1 MVGSVVG
8 AVVGSVVVVGL
19 KQPCVFS
26 YSLGWELLRCTVL
39 ILDSIL
45 VALVEPLVL
54 LVFSSLSS
62 TTKGSPEVC

>member
-19 KQPCVFS
+19 KQPCVFG
-26 YSLGWELLRCTVL
+26 YSLRWELLRCTVL

-45 VALVEPLVL
+45 IALVEPLVL

-62 TTKGSPEVC
+62 TTKGSPEVY